1 MKILVVSP
9 HPDDETLGA
18 GGTLL
23 KMKDEGHKIYW
34 LNVTNMKEEYGYTSE
49 RIHERQQEIDNVK
62 RMYKVDDFIDLGL
75 EPAGLDKYDKGVVVG
90 MFKGVLDE
98 IKPELLILPYG
109 YDVHSDHH
117 VVYEAL
123 YASIKSF
130 RAPYIKTVLCM
141 EILSETDQASSE
153 NCFEPNVFVDIS
165 NYIDKKLEVM
175 KNYKSE
181 ISEAPFPRNEE
192 AIKGLASYR
201 GATSY
206 YRYAEA
212 FKLVR
217 GRIS

>member
-23 KMKDEGHKIYW
+23 KMRDEGHEIYW

-49 RIHERQQEIDNVK
+49 RINERQQEIEIVK
-62 RMYKVDDFIDLGL
+62 KLYQIDGFIDFGL
-75 EPAGLDKYDKGVVVG
+75 EPAGLDKYDKCTVVG

-98 IKPELLILPYG
+98 IKPELIILPYG
-109 YDVHSDHH
+109 YDVHSDHR
-117 VVYEAL
+117 VVYDAMC
-123 YASIKSF
+123 SCMKSF
-130 RAPYIKTVLCM
+130 RAPYINTVLCM
-141 EILSETDQASSE
+141 EILSETDQAPSG

-165 NYIDKKLEVM
+165 DYIDKKINVM
-175 KNYKSE
+175 KKYKSE
-181 ISEAPFPRNEE
+181 INESPFPRNEE
-192 AIKGLASYR
+192 AIRGLASYR